1 MATRR
6 RGRWSASVRSPLVS
20 IVLGALALI
29 VELAAWSGAWLLSG
43 DPAAA
48 LLAYLALHAPASVLW
63 ALALLPRI
71 PPRFVYSQRFVL
83 AFIFAIC
90 YAIPVLGFVATLTAF
105 PILIR
110 FRSQAR
116 RAPFESLQLPDFDPQ
131 QSLQN
136 EVRSTGLRTLLL
148 NPKVSVTARVRAMAA
163 LQSISGRT
171 ATPIL
176 RAVLRDPNEELRLL
190 AYGMLNR
197 FENRIGRAITT
208 QSSILDAAEPGSRQ
222 ALRSARNL
230 SDLYW
235 ELAASGLAQEDLRV
249 HAMGQSLAYCDRVL
263 QRRPDDGLM
272 QLRRARLLYEV
283 GNVNGAE
290 GGYGFARA
298 LNVPDLRVVPQEAR
312 LYFKQREFARVRAL
326 MQELHQWRAVPKLR
340 RVIDY
345 WEQA

>member
-1 MATRR
+1 M
-6 RGRWSASVRSPLVS
+6 RSPLIS
-20 IVLGALALI
+20 IVLGAFSLA
-29 VELAAWSGAWLLSG
+29 VEVAAWGGAWLLSA

-48 LLAYLALHAPASVLW
+48 LLAYVVLHALASILW

-71 PPRFVYSQRFVL
+71 PPRFVYSRKFVL
-83 AFIFAIC
+83 AFIFACC
-90 YAIPVLGFVATLTAF
+90 YAIPVLGFVATVAAF

-110 FRSQAR
+110 FRNETR
-116 RAPFESLQLPDFDPQ
+116 YAPFESLQLPDFDPQ
-131 QSLQN
+131 QSLRD
-136 EVRSTGLRTLLL
+136 EVRSTGLRALLL
-148 NPKVSVTARVRAMAA
+148 NAKVPVAARVRAMAT

-197 FENRIGRAITT
+197 FENRIGRAITA
-208 QSSILDAAEPGSRQ
+208 QSNVLDAAEPGSRR

-249 HAMGQSLAYCDRVL
+249 HAMGESLAYCEQVL

-272 QLRRARLLYEV
+272 QLRRARLLHEV

-298 LNVPDLRVVPQEAR
+298 LNVPELRVLPQQAR
-312 LYFKQREFARVRAL
+312 LYFKQRNFARVRVL
-326 MQELHQWRAVPKLR
+326 MHELHPWRAIPRLR

-345 WEQA
+345 WEQAQ